1 MWPYGRFA
9 ERRPTFENV
18 SPSTQQIVLSACFN
32 SKLQDDDVIIDAK
45 SSQVGLCPS
54 LLVRYIGPF
63 RLQDWRYSRTQHLY
77 HWLIAAFESNSVS
90 HYPLHLDQLSYRT
103 PHQFLSPLLL
113 AKLYCNRFIY
123 ISISDIIDSSHLNF
137 DSRTKEEE
145 EERRCLAFTSPQ
157 TSALMELML
166 IPFSLMPPE
175 LLLRLSEDLNTY
187 VNLLFSFLH
196 SFWFFFF
203 KFLY

>member
-1 MWPYGRFA
+1 MMM
-9 ERRPTFENV
+9 
-18 SPSTQQIVLSACFN
+18 SSSTPNQAKLDFVHYCWCVIQAHLG
-32 SKLQDDDVIIDAK
+32 SKIGDTAARSISII
-45 SSQVGLCPS
+45 GS
-54 LLVRYIGPF
+54 LLP
-63 RLQDWRYSRTQHLY
+63 
-77 HWLIAAFESNSVS
+77 SNSVS

-113 AKLYCNRFIY
+113 SKLYCNRFIY

-187 VNLLFSFLH
+187 VNLLFSFFFSTL
-196 SFWFFFF
+196 SGFFFL